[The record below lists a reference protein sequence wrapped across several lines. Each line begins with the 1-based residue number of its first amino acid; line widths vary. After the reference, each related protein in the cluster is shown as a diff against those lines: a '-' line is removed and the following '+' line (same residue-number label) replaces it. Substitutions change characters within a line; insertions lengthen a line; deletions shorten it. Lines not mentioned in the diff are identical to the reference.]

1 MRTKRRGR
9 RLWQLGTA
17 LLLTSCAGRSV
28 DHRETDTNTNW
39 LERCAEGDLLCD
51 PLAPGSAPSRVIET
65 ELSPADAPQAPL
77 APASAVGAPDSCV
90 VGCAA
95 VLPGNECRDTARIPS
110 LGQTV
115 LSWKGMSCASGPLL
129 EGQCAGGT
137 RFVWRGGETTEVRY
151 FRPDGAFIGLSSIL
165 GSPDP
170 STCNGVRRWPQQ
182 ITCDSPVVTRELCAD
197 RASGHADTTID
208 ASEWLEHLGE
218 LE

>member
-1 MRTKRRGR
+1 MTTKRWGR
-9 RLWQLGTA
+9 KSLELWTA
-17 LLLTSCAGRSV
+17 LVLVSCAGRSV

-39 LERCAEGDLLCD
+39 LERCEEGDLDCD
-51 PLAPGSAPSRVIET
+51 PLEPRRAPSRSVEMEI
-65 ELSPADAPQAPL
+65 
-77 APASAVGAPDSCV
+77 PASAAPRAPLVLPPDAPAPDSCV
-90 VGCAA
+90 VRCAA
-95 VLPGNECRDTARIPS
+95 VLSGNECRDTARIPG

-115 LSWKGMSCASGPLL
+115 VSWQGMDCAAGPLL

-137 RFVWRGGETTEVRY
+137 RFVWRGGATTEVRY

-182 ITCDSPVVTRELCAD
+182 VTCDSPVVTRELCAD
-197 RASGHADTTID
+197 RASADADTLID